1 MHYLRLFSISILL
14 LLGASLLACTT
25 TEQAAERD
33 EETGREI
40 TGETEESID
49 EEMPGKLDEL
59 RSSLSDTY
67 MTQQH
72 DIPEAFLKKDT
83 TDNSYNNP
91 FDGYRVQVLST
102 RNVVAADSLST
113 DFRLWADSTF
123 SSYVPKAY
131 VFFRQPYYKVHIGDF
146 QDRQRANTL
155 SRILKQKYPDAWVVH
170 DRIDPEAV
178 PPDTAKI
185 RLLED
190 DDNTSSGEAV
200 NTDLEQN

>member
-1 MHYLRLFSISILL
+1 MYYLRLFSISILL

-40 TGETEESID
+40 TGETEETID

-59 RSSLSDTY
+59 RSSLADTY

-72 DIPEAFLKKDT
+72 DMPEAFLKKDT

-190 DDNTSSGEAV
+190 DENTSSGEAV

>member
-190 DDNTSSGEAV
+190 DENTSSGEAV